1 MAARET
7 ERVRPSLPREGE
19 RGAALLLSLF
29 FTIVT
34 VGIVISGVLI
44 EKSNREKTRTNFRL
58 NSQANQFA
66 RAGLTEAISWYRRQ
80 TSQPVTQFAP
90 VVDLDA
96 EPPII
101 DTDDADVGIVREF
114 RIEGKIWGRYE
125 VWKQWAGDPD
135 PARSEWREKMQA
147 EDVSPSRSTGQGGTA
162 WRLRSLGYVFERS
175 DESLAFDTLPNRVVA
190 VNLLEAE
197 IVRRKL
203 SPPGQ
208 AALTVSG
215 AASINV
221 SSYGRVQG
229 GNTAAGIYFGTLG
242 YKPRTR
248 YGDVSGSPSLSQSP
262 GPIDMSAEAVF
273 GVSYGEFK
281 GSADTYI
288 TEAQNIPSPIPSMS
302 TVVIEMP
309 EVIFDRD
316 TPLSGTGIVYVKGNC
331 TITAG
336 SNSVFSGL
344 LYVEGNLTMA
354 APAEIEG
361 AVVVSGGLAISGSGD
376 YATIRFSDEVLNS
389 LRQQVGQYRFMGPFR
404 PVHGGS

>member
-1 MAARET
+1 
-7 ERVRPSLPREGE
+7 
-19 RGAALLLSLF
+19 
-29 FTIVT
+29 
-34 VGIVISGVLI
+34 
-44 EKSNREKTRTNFRL
+44 
-58 NSQANQFA
+58 
-66 RAGLTEAISWYRRQ
+66 
-80 TSQPVTQFAP
+80 
-90 VVDLDA
+90 
-96 EPPII
+96 
-101 DTDDADVGIVREF
+101 
-114 RIEGKIWGRYE
+114 
-125 VWKQWAGDPD
+125 
-135 PARSEWREKMQA
+135 
-147 EDVSPSRSTGQGGTA
+147 
-162 WRLRSLGYVFERS
+162 
-175 DESLAFDTLPNRVVA
+175 
-190 VNLLEAE
+190 
-197 IVRRKL
+197 
-203 SPPGQ
+203 
-208 AALTVSG
+208 
-215 AASINV
+215 
-221 SSYGRVQG
+221 
-229 GNTAAGIYFGTLG
+229 
-242 YKPRTR
+242 
-248 YGDVSGSPSLSQSP
+248 
-262 GPIDMSAEAVF
+262 MSAEAVF